1 MLACRLIFL
10 FFYWRIGTLPCIIAT
25 VNTLCSWRKLE
36 SHCLVIT
43 ACVCMFANT
52 LIEDMAPTIICRSPS
67 SAVAEFKCGEVRVA
81 PGRLMKLNHT
91 YTSTLKTFKKRKSK
105 LFQYTHT
112 QSLIAQAF
120 IKWFDENVNYT
131 GLSLSQHHHNQENL
145 QHLCQRALKLLCQ
158 HAAYQTLCVF
168 PLMCFGVAVVV
179 AYSSRS
185 KWF

>member
-1 MLACRLIFL
+1 MYCSCWLVVLFFC
-10 FFYWRIGTLPCIIAT
+10 FFYWRIGTLPCITAT

-52 LIEDMAPTIICRSPS
+52 LIEDMAPTIVCRSPS

-91 YTSTLKTFKKRKSK
+91 YTCTLKTFKKGKSK

-131 GLSLSQHHHNQENL
+131 ALSLNIITIKKICSIYAKEHWSCSASMQL
-145 QHLCQRALKLLCQ
+145 TR
-158 HAAYQTLCVF
+158 LCVF
-168 PLMCFGVAVVV
+168 FL
-179 AYSSRS
+179 
-185 KWF
+185 

>member
-1 MLACRLIFL
+1 MYCSCWLVVLFFC

-52 LIEDMAPTIICRSPS
+52 LIEDMAPTIVCRSPS

-91 YTSTLKTFKKRKSK
+91 YTCTLKSTEAALPACSLPDFVCFSSNVFWCSCSCCLSK
-105 LFQYTHT
+105 PVQMIL
-112 QSLIAQAF
+112 
-120 IKWFDENVNYT
+120 N
-131 GLSLSQHHHNQENL
+131 
-145 QHLCQRALKLLCQ
+145 
-158 HAAYQTLCVF
+158 
-168 PLMCFGVAVVV
+168 
-179 AYSSRS
+179 
-185 KWF
+185 